1 MTISKEKKSIEAA
14 LDIYRAKLDEIP
26 DEFFTVTPPSG
37 GWSYAEV
44 YSHILKA
51 TLGSS
56 IVLEKCANN
65 KTPVDSGGPTF
76 LGRLMMLTGQFPP
89 VKIKV
94 PQSVLNKLPVDKISK
109 EDAKNLLIKCR
120 KRIETVAPLI
130 ENSLL
135 NSRAQHP
142 RLGMLNAKQ
151 WFKFIRIHAFH
162 HLKQLERIKK
172 SFEKIKPF

>member
-1 MTISKEKKSIEAA
+1 MTIAKEQNAIIVA
-14 LDIYRAKLDEIP
+14 LDTYRAKLDEIP
-26 DEFFTVTPPSG
+26 DELFTVTPPGG

-56 IVLEKCANN
+56 IALEKCANN

-76 LGRLMMLTGQFPP
+76 FGRLMMLTGQFPP
-89 VKIKV
+89 IRVKV
-94 PQSVLNKLPVDKISK
+94 PKSVSDKLTVDKISK

-142 RLGMLNAKQ
+142 RLGMFNAKQ

-162 HLKQLERIKK
+162 HLKQLQRIKK
-172 SFEKIKPF
+172 SLN